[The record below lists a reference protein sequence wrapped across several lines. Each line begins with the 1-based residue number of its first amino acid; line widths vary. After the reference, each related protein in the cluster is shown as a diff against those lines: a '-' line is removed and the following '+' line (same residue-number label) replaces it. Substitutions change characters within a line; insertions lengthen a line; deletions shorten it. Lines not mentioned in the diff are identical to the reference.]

1 MNKKDF
7 RHIIF
12 SLPERIYPMVVRM
25 LGNETDAKD
34 AIQEIMIK
42 LWNKRSK
49 LAKHPNQSGFVF
61 LTARNHCL
69 DILKRKKL
77 RLIDVRNNQNLA
89 TNGHAAYEF
98 QELVSIIEQILN
110 KRPQE
115 HKEILLMKDLDGME
129 YHEIAEITNINI
141 KHLRVIVSRT
151 RKFVKEEL
159 RKNFNYEP

>member
-1 MNKKDF
+1 
-7 RHIIF
+7 
-12 SLPERIYPMVVRM
+12 MVVRI

-34 AIQEIMIK
+34 AIQEIMLK

-49 LAKHPNQSGFVF
+49 LVSHPNQSGFVF

-69 DILKRKKL
+69 DILKKKKVNL
-77 RLIDVRNNQNLA
+77 VDPSIRGIQNMA
-89 TNGHAAYEF
+89 SNGHTAYEF
-98 QELVSIIEQILN
+98 QELVSIIEKILS
-110 KRPQE
+110 KRPKD

-151 RKFVKEEL
+151 RKFVQEEL
-159 RKNFNYEP
+159 RKNFNYER